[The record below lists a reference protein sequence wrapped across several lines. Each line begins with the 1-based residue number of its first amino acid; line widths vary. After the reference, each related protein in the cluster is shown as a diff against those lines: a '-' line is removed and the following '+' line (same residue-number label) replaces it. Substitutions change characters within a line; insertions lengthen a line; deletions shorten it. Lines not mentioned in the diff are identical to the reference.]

1 MTCKICNSEN
11 VRPYFKV
18 RNSPAL
24 QNVLYDTADAA
35 KGVEVFD
42 TEFLVCEDC
51 FFLFNPNFKE
61 EPYSGTYNNDQS
73 YSAVYREHLV
83 HTTDILKSHVEQDGN
98 ILEIGCGNGMVL
110 EMLHQ
115 DGYEQLEGYDPAHAK
130 NLPYISTDYWA
141 PSSKT
146 YDLVVLRQAL
156 EGMPNILEVLEAACS
171 QLSDEGTLYLEI
183 TNSRYILENASTVGL
198 YHEYAQYFSDV
209 ALSHVL
215 NRLGFYI
222 HETHHYFHGD
232 ITGVVAKKMRLRI
245 PGQPKLEILSE
256 YDNVCIW
263 GVSGRTI
270 HFLTNYGLDEN
281 IIKFGVD
288 IDPNKQGRYIP
299 HTGHK
304 VMSPNDCVNSA
315 PDAVIVLN
323 ENYACEVAKMFPY
336 PVKILTEKDFY
347 DT

>member
-11 VRPYFKV
+11 VKPYFEV
-18 RNSPAL
+18 RNSPGL
-24 QNVLYDTADAA
+24 QNVLYASSQEAKNAKVVDA
-35 KGVEVFD
+35 
-42 TEFLVCEDC
+42 EFLVCEDC

-73 YSAVYREHLV
+73 YSDVYRKHIV
-83 HTTDILKSHVEQDGN
+83 RTTEILKEHVKQDGE

-115 DGYEQLEGYDPAHAK
+115 DGYERVEGHDPAHAK
-130 NLPYISTDYWA
+130 NLPYVSSQYWT
-141 PSSKT
+141 PSAKT
-146 YDLVVLRQAL
+146 YDLVVLRQVL
-156 EGMPNILEVLEAACS
+156 EGIPNILEILEAVCA
-171 QLSDEGTLYLEI
+171 QLNDDGALYLEI
-183 TNSRYILENASTVGL
+183 TNSRYMLENASTITL
-198 YHEYAQYFSDV
+198 YHECPQYFSEI
-209 ALSHVL
+209 ALNHVL

-222 HETHHYFHGD
+222 HDTHHFFRGD
-232 ITGVVAKKMRLRI
+232 ITGIVAKKMRLRI
-245 PGQPKLEILSE
+245 PGRPKLAILDAYE
-256 YDNVCIW
+256 NVYIW

-270 HFLTNYGLDEN
+270 HFLTNYGLDESAV
-281 IIKFGVD
+281 KCGVD

-299 HTGHK
+299 HTGQR
-304 VMSPNDCVNSA
+304 VVSPEDCVSSA

-323 ENYACEVAKMFPY
+323 ETYVCEVAKMFPY